1 MNWSRVSWC
10 FVLNWLIGWFTSCYF
25 HFKFQNTNDRKYI
38 YIYIYVPLDPRAGF
52 GWAFKRPLPPI
63 VLYSNQ
69 EKKNSDERKTWVQ
82 NKDDLRGWL
91 IISIKVGM
99 DCREQNRNKQRDKK
113 QERADEQKKL
123 TLTYLYINT

>member
-1 MNWSRVSWC
+1 MGVV
-10 FVLNWLIGWFTSCYF
+10 FLIDWLVDALHVAFTANFRIQTIESV
-25 HFKFQNTNDRKYI
+25 

-91 IISIKVGM
+91 IISIKVEGWIGEK
-99 DCREQNRNKQRDKK
+99 RIETNKETRNKK
-113 QERADEQKKL
+113 EQM
-123 TLTYLYINT
+123 NRRS